1 MSVLARSVGN
11 AFRNKVRTAAVV
23 AVLAVAI
30 GLALAMLVANQAVTG
45 KVAELNASVGT
56 VLTVNPAGGQGF
68 EGGGEPLTAAQAA
81 TAAAVPNVSSVVGT
95 KALRLRNAADIAAE
109 AASGRTG
116 PGGPGGQSATSVTT
130 SLTAAVDAG
139 TLGNRNQ
146 ASTGAT
152 EQHLAP
158 QHRAAA
164 PAFSLPITATGI
176 GAEVDSTGK
185 ALQLTQGTGLGNYTA
200 ASTGA
205 LLGTTLATKN
215 GLKRGLDVHHRGH
228 RLHRPGAVRR
238 RDRVRQQCPL
248 RDAADRPDPRRAPG
262 ELSTMIVTVNSME
275 NVDAAKTALQAALG
289 SDKADVTQGQ
299 RNLETAVSSLD
310 SVKNISFIAFVA
322 ALGTAGLIILLIM
335 VMLVRERRREIGV
348 LKAIGAPNRTIG
360 LQFVLEAL
368 VLVAMGSVVGA
379 AVASL
384 ASGGI
389 ASALIS
395 SSSSTARGHR
405 RGAGGAAA
413 SPGGVPG
420 AGRTV
425 RRGQPAADLR
435 DGERLPRRH
444 RRGHR
449 RGFRRRH
456 HRRAR
461 PGPAH
466 RPHPSHRSP
475 PRRIAMIEV
484 KNLVRTFKSGDRTIK
499 PVNDVSFELEQ
510 GTLASIVGKSG
521 SGKSTLLSLLGALD
535 KPTSGDVVV
544 NGVSLASMPDGK
556 LTNYRRRDIGF
567 VFQQFNLIPNLSAV
581 DNVMLPME
589 FAGVR
594 KAARAERARQLLEQ
608 VQLDPD
614 KHGGASTGSPAASSS
629 GWRSPGR
636 WPTSPS

>member
-1 MSVLARSVGN
+1 M
-11 AFRNKVRTAAVV
+11 V

-68 EGGGEPLTAAQAA
+68 EGGGEPLTSAQAA

-95 KALRLRNAADIAAE
+95 KALRLRNAADMAAE

-116 PGGPGGQSATSVTT
+116 QGGPGGQSATSVTT

-146 ASTGAT
+146 ASTGASGSST
-152 EQHLAP
+152 AQ
-158 QHRAAA
+158 AA

-176 GAEVDSTGK
+176 GAEMDSTGK

-215 GLKRGLDVHHRGH
+215 GLSVGSTFTIGDKTFTVQGLF
-228 RLHRPGAVRR
+228 
-238 RDRVRQQCPL
+238 
-248 RDAADRPDPRRAPG
+248 DAGTAFGNNALYVTLPTAQTLAALPD

-275 NVDAAKTALQAALG
+275 NVDAAKTALQTALG

-395 SSSSTARGHR
+395 SSSSTSAAATGQRG
-405 RGAGGAAA
+405 GAGGFPGGGFPGGAGGPLGGASQLLTSVTASA
-413 SPGGVPG
+413 SPGVIAAGIAAVFGVAIIG
-420 AGRTV
+420 ALV
-425 RRGQPAADLR
+425 PAL
-435 DGERLPRRH
+435 LT
-444 RRGHR
+444 
-449 RGFRRRH
+449 
-456 HRRAR
+456 AR
-461 PGPAH
+461 I
-466 RPHPSHRSP
+466 RP
-475 PRRIAMIEV
+475 IEV
-484 KNLVRTFKSGDRTIK
+484 LRG
-499 PVNDVSFELEQ
+499 E
-510 GTLASIVGKSG
+510 
-521 SGKSTLLSLLGALD
+521 
-535 KPTSGDVVV
+535 
-544 NGVSLASMPDGK
+544 
-556 LTNYRRRDIGF
+556 
-567 VFQQFNLIPNLSAV
+567 
-581 DNVMLPME
+581 
-589 FAGVR
+589 
-594 KAARAERARQLLEQ
+594 
-608 VQLDPD
+608 
-614 KHGGASTGSPAASSS
+614 
-629 GWRSPGR
+629 
-636 WPTSPS
+636 

>member
-11 AFRNKVRTAAVV
+11 AFRNKIRTAAVV

-68 EGGGEPLTAAQAA
+68 EGGGEPLTSAQAA

-95 KALRLRNAADIAAE
+95 KALRLRNAADMAAE

-116 PGGPGGQSATSVTT
+116 QGGPGGQSATSVTT

-146 ASTGAT
+146 ASTGASGSST
-152 EQHLAP
+152 SGTTGSTAQ
-158 QHRAAA
+158 AA

-176 GAEVDSTGK
+176 GAGVDSTGK

-215 GLKRGLDVHHRGH
+215 GLSVGSTFTIGDKTFTVQGLF
-228 RLHRPGAVRR
+228 
-238 RDRVRQQCPL
+238 
-248 RDAADRPDPRRAPG
+248 DAGTAFGNNALYVTLPTAQTLAALPD

-275 NVDAAKTALQAALG
+275 NVDAAKTALQTALG

-395 SSSSTARGHR
+395 SSSSTSAAATGQRG
-405 RGAGGAAA
+405 GAGGFPGGGFPGGAGGPLGGASQLLTSVTASA
-413 SPGGVPG
+413 SPGVIAAGIAAVFGVAIIG
-420 AGRTV
+420 ALV
-425 RRGQPAADLR
+425 PAL
-435 DGERLPRRH
+435 LT
-444 RRGHR
+444 
-449 RGFRRRH
+449 
-456 HRRAR
+456 AR
-461 PGPAH
+461 I
-466 RPHPSHRSP
+466 RP
-475 PRRIAMIEV
+475 IEV
-484 KNLVRTFKSGDRTIK
+484 LRG
-499 PVNDVSFELEQ
+499 E
-510 GTLASIVGKSG
+510 
-521 SGKSTLLSLLGALD
+521 
-535 KPTSGDVVV
+535 
-544 NGVSLASMPDGK
+544 
-556 LTNYRRRDIGF
+556 
-567 VFQQFNLIPNLSAV
+567 
-581 DNVMLPME
+581 
-589 FAGVR
+589 
-594 KAARAERARQLLEQ
+594 
-608 VQLDPD
+608 
-614 KHGGASTGSPAASSS
+614 
-629 GWRSPGR
+629 
-636 WPTSPS
+636 